1 MKGAIC
7 RNIRIAIAAGLAALL
22 LAPASGD
29 AKPARIVSLNL
40 CIDGLLLDL
49 ADRNRIAA
57 VSYLSFK
64 PAYSPRAAEFE
75 GLTAVYGLAEEVLAL
90 EPDLVLT
97 GPFSP
102 GNTTRLLEKF
112 GYRVVELPVAN
123 SIADMRDLIVEVA
136 RLIEEEEAGKAMLA
150 AIDWRLAALPPPPAE
165 PLRAVLYGANGLTAG
180 ADTLA
185 EDVLRRAGFSSMT
198 AEAGIAGW
206 RWVDLETLLTTR
218 PDVLVMEE
226 LRDGPPSVGRAVL
239 AHPALARFAE
249 SHAIVTFPESQW
261 ECAGPGTVTAVEQL
275 AEARLALERKVT
287 AP

>member
-1 MKGAIC
+1 M
-7 RNIRIAIAAGLAALL
+7 NETIRRLFCIVAAAGLVAVL
-22 LAPASGD
+22 LAPASTH

-40 CIDGLLLDL
+40 CLDGLLLDL
-49 ADRNRIAA
+49 AERDRIAA

-102 GNTTRLLEKF
+102 RNTTRLLEKF

-123 SIADMRDLIVEVA
+123 SIDDMRDLIVEVA
-136 RLIEEEEAGKAMLA
+136 RLIEEEEAGAAMLA
-150 AIDWRLAALPPPPAE
+150 AIDHRLAALPPPPAE

-198 AEAGIAGW
+198 ADARISGW
-206 RWVDLETLLTTR
+206 RWIDLETLLTTR

-226 LRDGPPSVGRAVL
+226 LHDGPPSVGRAVL

-249 SHAIVTFPESQW
+249 THAIVTFPESQW

-275 AEARLALERKVT
+275 AAARLALET
-287 AP
+287 AADAP

>member
-1 MKGAIC
+1 MNGT
-7 RNIRIAIAAGLAALL
+7 IRAAFRIVVATFLVAVL
-22 LAPASGD
+22 LAPATAD

-49 ADRNRIAA
+49 AERDRIAA
-57 VSYLSFK
+57 VTYLSFK
-64 PAYSPRAAEFE
+64 PAYSLRAAEFE

-102 GNTTRLLEKF
+102 GNTTRILEKL

-123 SIADMRDLIVEVA
+123 SIAEMRALIVDVA
-136 RLIEEEEAGKAMLA
+136 ALIGEEEAGAAMLA
-150 AIDWRLAALPPPPAE
+150 SIDRRLAALPPPPAE

-198 AEAGIAGW
+198 AEAGISGW
-206 RWVDLETLLTTR
+206 RWIDLETLLTTR
-218 PDVLVMEE
+218 PDVLVMN
-226 LRDGPPSVGRAVL
+226 RADDGPPSVGRAVL
-239 AHPALARFAE
+239 SHPALARFAE
-249 SHAIVTFPESQW
+249 TRTIVTLPESQW
-261 ECAGPGTVTAVEQL
+261 ECAGPATIATLEQL
-275 AEARLALERKVT
+275 AAARLALDT
-287 AP
+287 ASAP